1 MKYKFL
7 IPITLSIVL
16 GLFFGKIFF
25 DNYKTTSLTVFDEKD
40 KIYMLQTGVYSSK
53 EKMKENFK
61 NYEKYL
67 YIELEDGHHLY
78 LGITKNKEIASKLK
92 EYYKKLGYSIYVKE
106 TIIDNQE
113 FLSVLGEYDKILNIA
128 TEKDIPEI
136 EKIVI
141 SNYKEMVLNNET

>member
-7 IPITLSIVL
+7 IPITLSIIL

-61 NYEKYL
+61 DYEKYL
-67 YIELEDGHHLY
+67 YIQVEDGYHLY

-92 EYYKKLGYSIYVKE
+92 EYYNKLGYSIYVKE
-106 TIIDNQE
+106 TIIESQE
-113 FLSVLGEYDKILNIA
+113 FLSVLGEYDKILDIA

-136 EKIVI
+136 EKIIV

>member
-7 IPITLSIVL
+7 IPITLSIIL

-61 NYEKYL
+61 DYEKYL
-67 YIELEDGHHLY
+67 YIQLEDGYHLY

-92 EYYKKLGYSIYVKE
+92 EYYNKLGYSIYVKE
-106 TIIDNQE
+106 TIIESQE
-113 FLSVLGEYDKILNIA
+113 FLSVLGEYDKILDIA

-136 EKIVI
+136 EKIIV